1 MYALNSRERLAPQ
14 AQAALSV
21 SATATAKLEP
31 VRIELAEPSDIAVGG
46 SLGFWAAKRV
56 FDIAVGV
63 LLLPVLAL
71 FALSLFAC
79 NPLLNRGPLFYSQIR
94 MGRGGKSFR
103 ILKFRTMLPA
113 PQGATIAFASA
124 ETDRITRLGALLRKF
139 RIDELP
145 QIGNVLIGNMS
156 FVGPRPEQVAFA
168 QNFSKTIPG
177 YHYRHVVRPGI
188 SGLAQVTNGYADCGE
203 STRQKL
209 ARDLEYIRD
218 AGWKMEI
225 WIVMRTFYVVFT
237 GYGAR

>member
-1 MYALNSRERLAPQ
+1 
-14 AQAALSV
+14 
-21 SATATAKLEP
+21 
-31 VRIELAEPSDIAVGG
+31 
-46 SLGFWAAKRV
+46 
-56 FDIAVGV
+56 
-63 LLLPVLAL
+63 
-71 FALSLFAC
+71 
-79 NPLLNRGPLFYSQIR
+79 